1 MFFKVG
7 DIVTVIDL
15 DTYEKIDGSNI
26 GFYNIDSRIMRAMPI
41 AMINEYRGH
50 KVEIKGTENDI
61 YRIQGSFYA
70 FTDQMFEEAQK
81 YFTEI
86 QNDPKDFLLEGR
98 AVSFI
103 NNSCTGI
110 IHNDCIYTK
119 NNFAIPISQYK
130 KLEESYCLYDNACNS
145 NFNID
150 VVYGMTVNYYGCSV
164 YANNL
169 FDVSK
174 REVLT

>member
-26 GFYNIDSRIMRAMPI
+26 NFYNIDSRIRRAMPK
-41 AMINEYRGH
+41 AMINEYYGH
-50 KVEIKGTENDI
+50 KIKIKGIENNI

-70 FTDQMFEEAQK
+70 FTDRMFEEAQK

-103 NNSCTGI
+103 NNSDIGI

-119 NNFAIPISQYK
+119 NNSVIPISQYK
-130 KLEESYCLYDNACNS
+130 KLEESCYLYDNACDS
-145 NFNID
+145 NFNIN
-150 VVYGMTVNYYGCSV
+150 VVYGIIVDDYDYPV

-174 REVLT
+174 RKVLK